1 MAIPFTEEE
10 LMRLMDLLRPC
21 DKCAVKDLTDCDVC
35 KWDKV
40 RRWPLLRSMF
50 KKKGD

>member
-21 DKCAVKDLTDCDVC
+21 EKCGPAKFKTVSKKDRKYACRKCGTVKVQ
-35 KWDKV
+35 
-40 RRWPLLRSMF
+40 
-50 KKKGD
+50 